1 MQNYPD
7 NERLIAVSESIVGR
21 VRTAN
26 EDCCRFEETVNGDLF
41 VVCDGMGGHVG
52 GAVASS
58 IAVSCIVKYFS
69 ESTYEDIPSA
79 LKASLDFAN
88 KEILQH
94 VAMEPSLKGMGTT
107 ACILLVRDGNAW
119 IAHVGDSRIYLYTA
133 ADRVL
138 HRITKDH
145 SFVQGLVDA
154 GELDD
159 RAAENHPRKNVI
171 LKALGIRET
180 LSLNIDRSPVMPSR
194 GDVFLICSDGLSGMM
209 DDDELES
216 VLQADMTLAEKLE
229 TLINSANAEGK
240 GKDNI
245 TAQLI
250 RIIKSN
256 VESSVFTDYNPVWR
270 RTKSDLRFYSVA
282 AVCET
287 PVRKKRTWVWILL
300 ICLAAV
306 ATAFFGTYSALSLKD
321 KSQEKKIE
329 STQAEKVGIEQ
340 KISAKE
346 KEKNGIVNEINA
358 LKKERERINNDIE
371 DQELEQL
378 NKEFS
383 DKIKSKQ
390 ASLAKCEEDI
400 SELNKTLDE
409 LEIQI
414 AETSKSETKG
424 KAKEIVVHL
433 KKKISGIKAKS
444 SDNAK

>member
-159 RAAENHPRKNVI
+159 RAAENHHRKNVI
-171 LKALGIRET
+171 LKALGIREILT
-180 LSLNIDRSPVMPSR
+180 LDVDRSPVMPSR

-250 RIIKSN
+250 RIVKSN
-256 VESSVFTDYNPVWR
+256 VETSVFTDYNPAWR
-270 RTKSDLRFYSVA
+270 RAKFNLNIA
-282 AVCET
+282 AAASAT
-287 PVRKKRTWVWILL
+287 PVRKKRTWIWILL
-300 ICLAAV
+300 ICLA
-306 ATAFFGTYSALSLKD
+306 
-321 KSQEKKIE
+321 EIE
-329 STQAEKVGIEQ
+329 EE
-340 KISAKE
+340 ISKKE
-346 KEKNGIVNEINA
+346 KEKNELLNEINA
-358 LKKERERINNDIE
+358 LKKEEEQINNDIKGP
-371 DQELEQL
+371 QLERL
-378 NKEFS
+378 NKEIS
-383 DKIKSKQ
+383 DKIKKKE
-390 ASLAKCEEDI
+390 ASLAKCNGEI
-400 SELNKTLDE
+400 TELYNKLTQ
-409 LEIQI
+409 LEPQKVAIPD
-414 AETSKSETKG
+414 KETK
-424 KAKEIVVHL
+424 KITKEIL
-433 KKKISGIKAKS
+433 KSFSKKMSAIKEKS
-444 SDNAK
+444 SDEK

>member
-145 SFVQGLVDA
+145 SYVQSLVDA

-159 RAAENHPRKNVI
+159 RAAENHHRKNVI
-171 LKALGIRET
+171 LKALGIREILT
-180 LSLNIDRSPVMPSR
+180 LDVDRSPVMPSR
-194 GDVFLICSDGLSGMM
+194 GDVFLLCSDGLSGMM

-250 RIIKSN
+250 RIVKSN
-256 VESSVFTDYNPVWR
+256 VETSVFTDYNPAWR
-270 RTKSDLRFYSVA
+270 RAKFNLNIA
-282 AVCET
+282 AAASAT
-287 PVRKKRTWVWILL
+287 PVRKKRTWIWILL

-321 KSQEKKIE
+321 KSEEKKME
-329 STQAEKVGIEQ
+329 RTQADRLEIEEE
-340 KISAKE
+340 ISKKE
-346 KEKNGIVNEINA
+346 KEKNELLNEINA
-358 LKKERERINNDIE
+358 LKKEEEQINNDIKGP
-371 DQELEQL
+371 QLERL
-378 NKEFS
+378 NKEIS
-383 DKIKSKQ
+383 DKIKKKE
-390 ASLAKCEEDI
+390 ASLAKCNGEI
-400 SELNKTLDE
+400 TELYNKLTQ
-409 LEIQI
+409 LEPQKVAIPD
-414 AETSKSETKG
+414 KETK
-424 KAKEIVVHL
+424 KITKEIL
-433 KKKISGIKAKS
+433 KSFSKKMSAIKEKS
-444 SDNAK
+444 SDEK